1 MNKILKLLAA
11 FIAVTGIAFADTML
25 TESVFVGGFV
35 DMSYV
40 DSDNGVESTSGID
53 QIEVDFTFNNG
64 GPVRGQLDIEYEN
77 ATEATLNVEEA
88 YITYVLNDGGMV
100 TVGRFET
107 MLLQD
112 ASEPTGLYQYSN
124 AYDFYGSNFNAAL
137 YDLGDQGIKYS
148 QGGWAISLVDSGDS
162 KIGDGN
168 TTTSSIVEGD
178 TVTVTEPNGNYSYEV
193 SYSGKLSDKVTGFIG
208 GRFTEDDANNNDGD
222 ILNLHLTYE
231 EGPWVVGGEFVSSD
245 RSNDGDVL
253 FSNELLQN
261 ISNAPLNTALSE
273 ADIDLFSLF
282 ANYSYSDKASVTLR
296 YSDISGDAVGITA
309 NNALANYKVEAEKIT
324 LAHNSAL
331 SDDLAL
337 ILEYSSEESK
347 YAADQDSL
355 AVELLYAF

>member
-25 TESVFVGGFV
+25 TESVSVSGFV
-35 DMSYV
+35 DMSYL
-40 DSDNGVESTSGID
+40 DADNEVESTSGID
-53 QIEVDFTFNNG
+53 QVEVDFTFNNG
-64 GPVRGQLDIEYEN
+64 GPVTGQLDIEYEDADGN
-77 ATEATLNVEEA
+77 LNVEEA
-88 YITYVLNDGGMV
+88 YITYTLTDGGMV

-124 AYDFYGSNFNAAL
+124 AYDFYGNNFNAAL
-137 YDLGDQGIKYS
+137 YDNSDQGIKYS
-148 QGGWAISLVDSGDS
+148 QGGWAISLVDNGDD

-168 TTTSSIVEGD
+168 ATSTATDGNGD
-178 TVTVTEPNGNYSYEV
+178 YSYEV

-222 ILNLHLTYE
+222 ILNIHLTYE
-231 EGPWVVGGEFVSSD
+231 EGPWVLGGEFVTGD
-245 RSNDGDVL
+245 NSNGGNIL
-253 FSNELLQN
+253 FSGELLQN
-261 ISNAPLNTALSE
+261 ISNAPLNTSLSE

-296 YSDISGDAVGITA
+296 YSDINGDTVGITA
-309 NNALANYKVEAEKIT
+309 NNALANYKVDAEKIT